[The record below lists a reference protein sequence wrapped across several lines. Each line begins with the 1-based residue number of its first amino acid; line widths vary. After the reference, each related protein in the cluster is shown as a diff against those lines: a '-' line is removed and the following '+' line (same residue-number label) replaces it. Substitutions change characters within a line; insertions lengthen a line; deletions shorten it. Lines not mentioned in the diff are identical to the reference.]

1 MKLIQVEG
9 RLSVTYGKGGKIE
22 GARFYP
28 EPITIQPKDIQEI
41 VSISTKGTAYS
52 DELEGVAIITR
63 DHNYLFAKTTGTPI
77 SRDKMY
83 YKLGEAIVNQRDN
96 AILSAFLTRYYTT
109 PLFVDYDKHGVLKR
123 RELEQA

>member
-1 MKLIQVEG
+1 MKLIQVQG
-9 RLSVTYGKGGKIE
+9 RLSTTYGKGGKIE

-77 SRDKMY
+77 SKDEMY
-83 YKLGEAIVNQRDN
+83 SRLRGALSNQAGDE
-96 AILSAFLTRYYTT
+96 IISAFPMLYCR
-109 PLFVDYDKHGVLKR
+109 PLFMG
-123 RELEQA
+123 